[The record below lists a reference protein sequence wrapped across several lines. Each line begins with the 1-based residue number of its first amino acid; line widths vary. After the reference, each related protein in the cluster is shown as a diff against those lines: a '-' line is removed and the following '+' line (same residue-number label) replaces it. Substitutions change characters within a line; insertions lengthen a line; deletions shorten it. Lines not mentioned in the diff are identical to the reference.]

1 MISSEKVVAHPRQ
14 DSRQLVSPAWAAVIE
29 IPKLMCLHIV
39 EKLRECGVTVATA
52 GWKPAAYKRRAGS
65 IPATRTNAPV
75 M

>member
-1 MISSEKVVAHPRQ
+1 MPNSQMALPMSV
-14 DSRQLVSPAWAAVIE
+14 
-29 IPKLMCLHIV
+29 CLHIV

-52 GWKPAAYKRRAGS
+52 GLKPAAYKRRAGS